1 MGQYTSPGAEKMA
14 LDWKVEVNCSDGG
27 IYCMLYRYDMSEE
40 DDKRVDRTFYRLN
53 RNMVFYSVT

>member
-1 MGQYTSPGAEKMA
+1 MA